1 MPHPSHTDLYSTLD
15 PCAINHHQGKERRGQ
30 RGEEVHRRGKGRWVE
45 GEQSQRRDKRV
56 IEMSFGGGVSTLNV
70 K

>member
-45 GEQSQRRDKRV
+45 GEPEKRQESDRDEAVR
-56 IEMSFGGGVSTLNV
+56 GGFSTLHV